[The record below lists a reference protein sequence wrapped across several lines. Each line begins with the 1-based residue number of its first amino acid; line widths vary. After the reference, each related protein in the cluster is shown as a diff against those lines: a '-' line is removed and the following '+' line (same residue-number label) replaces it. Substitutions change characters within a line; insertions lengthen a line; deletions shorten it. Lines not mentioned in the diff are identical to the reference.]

1 MDRKILDKIKQV
13 RISAGLS
20 ARRLALLSDLSTT
33 SICNI
38 EDGNTPSMKSLAKI
52 LNALSLRI
60 NEKMFLNSLKT
71 KRKALNIT
79 LEKMAR
85 IAGVSHSVIHQAEQ
99 GVMPSTKTCCI
110 IAKELDIPLVEL
122 IEWPNN
128 KI

>member
-1 MDRKILDKIKQV
+1 MDKKILDKIKQV
-13 RISAGLS
+13 RVSAGIS
-20 ARRLALLSDLSTT
+20 IQRLALSSGISAV

-38 EDGNTPSMKSLAKI
+38 EGGHMPSMKNLAKI
-52 LNALSLRI
+52 LNALNLCI
-60 NEKMFLNSLKT
+60 IEKNFLDT
-71 KRKALNIT
+71 IRVKRKSLNIT

-85 IAGVSHSVIHQAEQ
+85 ISGVSISVIHQIEQ

-122 IEWPNN
+122 IKWPDN

>member
-1 MDRKILDKIKQV
+1 MDKKILDKIKQV
-13 RISAGLS
+13 RVSAGITIQ
-20 ARRLALLSDLSTT
+20 RLALSSGISAV

-38 EDGNTPSMKSLAKI
+38 EGGHMPSMKNLAKI
-52 LNALSLRI
+52 LNALNLYIIEKNFLDTIRI
-60 NEKMFLNSLKT
+60 
-71 KRKALNIT
+71 KRKSLNIT

-85 IAGVSHSVIHQAEQ
+85 ISGVSISVIHQIEQ